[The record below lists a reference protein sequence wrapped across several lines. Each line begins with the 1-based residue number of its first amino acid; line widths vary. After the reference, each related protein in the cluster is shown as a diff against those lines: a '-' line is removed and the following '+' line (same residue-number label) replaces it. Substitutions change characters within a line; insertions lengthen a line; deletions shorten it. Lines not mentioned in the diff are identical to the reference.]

1 MESKSELY
9 KLFEKY
15 LEGTIT
21 PAELQLLLDHFGAE
35 QVDEHILAAIEKQ
48 IQQEPDNTADDL
60 ALVTEVK
67 HQLES
72 KLLAPRKVKLIWRYV
87 AIAAAILIAIAIAAL
102 FYFQHNNQP
111 SDTEIKTAQQTI
123 LPGSDKAI
131 LILSD
136 GRKIE
141 LSPNTNETIV
151 DNGGNA
157 SLLIKEGQVEYRVAS
172 NNNEAG
178 ENAFNTISVPMG
190 GQFKVVLPDGSIA
203 RLNAGSSLRYPV
215 RFGTSSR
222 KMDLIGE
229 GYFEVVKNKQLPFTV
244 SSSNLEVTA
253 LGTQFNVNTYSNEP
267 QGAATLV
274 EGSLRVTNI
283 KSQKTVIIK
292 PGQQAYGA
300 ADELKVRQV
309 NSEEYTAW
317 KDGLFVINKATL
329 TEVLRQVE
337 RWYDVR
343 VEGIVPKT
351 TGTVSGEFPRDIPL
365 YDLLRSLESTTGI
378 KTKIEGRRI
387 VIR

>member
-1 MESKSELY
+1 MDNKSELY
-9 KLFEKY
+9 NLFEKY

-21 PAELQLLLDHFGAE
+21 PTELHSLLDHFGAE
-35 QVDEHILAAIEKQ
+35 QVDEHILAAIQKQ

-60 ALVTEVK
+60 ALVAEVK
-67 HQLES
+67 QQLDS
-72 KLLAPRKVKLIWRYV
+72 KLLAPRKVKPIWRYV
-87 AIAAAILIAIAIAAL
+87 AIAAAIVIAIAIAAL
-102 FYFQHNNQP
+102 FYFQHNSQP
-111 SDTEIKTAQQTI
+111 SDTEIKTAQQII
-123 LPGSDKAI
+123 LPGSDKAV

-136 GRKIE
+136 GRKFE
-141 LSPNTNETIV
+141 LSQNTRETIEE
-151 DNGGNA
+151 NGGNA
-157 SLLIKEGQVEYRVAS
+157 SVIVKDGQIEYRVAS
-172 NNNEAG
+172 NNNEAK

-215 RFGTSSR
+215 NFGKSSR

-244 SSSNLEVTA
+244 SSGNLEVTA

-274 EGSLRVTNI
+274 EGSLQVTNT

-300 ADELKVRQV
+300 IDELKVRHV

-329 TEVLRQVE
+329 AEVLRQVE

-343 VEGIVPKT
+343 VDGVVPKT
-351 TGTVSGEFPRDIPL
+351 IGTVSGEFPRDIPL
-365 YDLLRSLESTTGI
+365 PEFLKALERTTGL
-378 KTKIEGRRI
+378 KFTTEGRRI
-387 VIR
+387 TIR

>member
-9 KLFEKY
+9 NLFEKY
-15 LEGTIT
+15 LAAAIT
-21 PAELQLLLDHFGAE
+21 PTELQLLLDHFGAE
-35 QVDEHILAAIEKQ
+35 KIDEHILAVIKKEM
-48 IQQEPDNTADDL
+48 QQESENTADDY
-60 ALVTEVK
+60 ALVSEVK
-67 HQLES
+67 MQLDS
-72 KLLAPRKVKLIWRYV
+72 KLYTPRKVKTFWRYV
-87 AIAAAILIAIAIAAL
+87 AVAAAIIIAIAIATL
-102 FYFQHNNQP
+102 YYFQQNNQP
-111 SDTEIKTAQQTI
+111 SDTEHKTAQQTI

-141 LSPNTNETIV
+141 LSQNSNETIV

-157 SLLIKEGQVEYRVAS
+157 SLLIKEGQVQYQVAS
-172 NNNEAG
+172 NNKEAN

-215 RFGTSSR
+215 SFGITSR

-229 GYFEVVKNKQLPFTV
+229 GYFEAVKNKELPFTV
-244 SSSNLEVTA
+244 SSANLEVTA

-267 QGAATLV
+267 QAAATLA
-274 EGSLRVTNI
+274 EGSLRVTNT

-292 PGQQAYGA
+292 PGQQVYDA
-300 ADELKVRQV
+300 AGELKVRQV
-309 NSEEYTAW
+309 NIEAYTAW

-329 TEVLRQVE
+329 AEVLRQVE

-343 VEGIVPKT
+343 VEGAIPNTKS
-351 TGTVSGEFPRDIPL
+351 TVSGEFPRDIAL
-365 YDLLRSLESTTGI
+365 VDLLNSLESTTGI